1 MYIRILLGLFFPV
14 DCIDQQKPTLKEVQK
29 YVIRHV
35 APKWEDLGIELNLDD
50 DGTLIDSIRK
60 ERGGDEAK
68 CCLDVLKAWLQ
79 GKGEEPKTW
88 RTLINCLREIEAE
101 EAIRSIEENILQSSK
116 YVATN
121 CFVNNNSGWM
131 TPFK

>member
-1 MYIRILLGLFFPV
+1 MFVFLSPV
-14 DCIDQQKPTLKEVQK
+14 DCEPADQQKPTLKEVQK
-29 YVIRHV
+29 YVVHHV

-50 DGTLIDSIRK
+50 DGTLMDSIRK
-60 ERGGDEAK
+60 ERGKDEAK

-88 RTLINCLREIEAE
+88 RTLVGCLREIKAE

-116 YVATN
+116 CVAN
-121 CFVNNNSGWM
+121 FV
-131 TPFK
+131 